1 MFGAVMKQ
9 YFARQLKVRPEMLY
23 FVSVM
28 PCNAKKYEAGRPEF
42 SPDGIPDVDR
52 VMTTNDL
59 IEMFTERH
67 VDPRAVEPVPVDA
80 FFGKAS
86 GAGIIFGAS
95 GGVAEAALRLAAE
108 RVTGRRMER
117 FSYEGVRGL
126 QGVKETKVALG
137 DAEVRL
143 AVVSGLQNA
152 QLLIDRIRSGDAPY
166 DLIEV
171 MACPGGCIN
180 GSGNPA
186 PQFAGETGQRLEV
199 LYRLDQEAPI
209 RTSQDNP
216 SVRAIYENWLGEPD
230 SETSHHALHTTYRR
244 RSMRL
249 EAPGEEALL
258 REQPVIDVGVCIG
271 THCYVR
277 GSWQFLE
284 GLAAELRRRGLTER
298 FRVKARFCTGQC
310 AEGPNVV
317 VGNTVIGN
325 VDTSDAAAFIDT
337 HLTRLIG
344 SPEETEG
351 SSTC

>member
-1 MFGAVMKQ
+1 MF
-9 YFARQLKVRPEMLY
+9 
-23 FVSVM
+23 S
-28 PCNAKKYEAGRPEF
+28 
-42 SPDGIPDVDR
+42 
-52 VMTTNDL
+52 
-59 IEMFTERH
+59 ERH
-67 VDPRAVEPVPVDA
+67 VDPRTVQPVPVDA
-80 FFGKAS
+80 FFGKIS
-86 GAGIIFGAS
+86 GAGVIFGAS

-108 RVTGRRMER
+108 RVTGQRMES

-126 QGVKETKVALG
+126 QGVKETKVTLG
-137 DAEVRL
+137 ATEVRL

-186 PQFAGETGQRLEV
+186 PQLAGETGRRLEV
-199 LYRLDQEAPI
+199 LYRLDREAPI

-216 SVRAIYENWLGEPD
+216 AVQAIYENWLGKPD
-230 SETSHHALHTTYRR
+230 SETSHHALHTSYRR

-258 REQPVIDVGVCIG
+258 KEHPVIDVGVCIG

-277 GSWQFLE
+277 GSWKLLE
-284 GLAAELRRRGLTER
+284 GLAAELRHRGLSER

-317 VGNTVIGN
+317 VGNTIIGN

-337 HLTRLIG
+337 YLARLV
-344 SPEETEG
+344 EAEKVE
-351 SSTC
+351 